1 MSICERGGASVRSS
15 RFAYLSLEITRLLR
29 YVERVGPP
37 QGDRMPTTS
46 TTRRQRSVAKK
57 RAGSRVGVVRTNKAR
72 ATDRESI
79 GYLARYAYRVFA
91 RAISIEL
98 ATHGLLAGQ
107 WSVFRVLWEEEGFS
121 QVELANRMRVEKAS
135 LTGML
140 DGMERQGLI
149 VRARNKKDRRK
160 VNIHLSAKGR
170 RLKRTLLPYAGKV
183 NRQATKGL
191 SPADVEQLRALLSKV
206 IANLDD

>member
-1 MSICERGGASVRSS
+1 
-15 RFAYLSLEITRLLR
+15 
-29 YVERVGPP
+29 
-37 QGDRMPTTS
+37 MPTTS
-46 TTRRQRSVAKK
+46 KTKRQRSVAKK
-57 RAGSRVGVVRTNKAR
+57 RAGPRAGAVRAGKAR
-72 ATDRESI
+72 ATNSESI

-91 RAISIEL
+91 KAISVEL
-98 ATHGLLAGQ
+98 ASHGLLAGQ

-135 LTGML
+135 LTCTL
-140 DGMERQGLI
+140 DGMERQGFIL
-149 VRARNKKDRRK
+149 RTRNKKDRRK
-160 VNIHLSAKGR
+160 VHIHLSAKGR
-170 RLKRTLLPYAGKV
+170 RLKQTLLPYAGKV